1 MEEQVSICQNFSTA
15 HGCLLTLRGCS
26 FLPTRL
32 NIKRLAAGLAV
43 VSEDEFQR
51 IVSDL
56 EDGASISGSDS
67 ECDDDDND
75 GDDEEFRGDEHLL
88 RSATLLRL
96 LDTAALKGLWLVYMS
111 S

>member
-1 MEEQVSICQNFSTA
+1 M
-15 HGCLLTLRGCS
+15 
-26 FLPTRL
+26 PTRL

-67 ECDDDDND
+67 ECDHDDND
-75 GDDEEFRGDEHLL
+75 DADDEEFRGDEHLR
-88 RSATLLRL
+88 RSAPLLRL
-96 LDTAALKGLWLVYMS
+96 VSEGVTNSYPTLRI
-111 S
+111 